1 MPLPRR
7 RPVPGPIAGDG
18 LRGLVAVT
26 AVVAATLIYNS
37 RGAEHPRSV
46 DAAWLTLLAASG
58 VPAAVSRI
66 VPFGAAA
73 AALAVSLVGI
83 VAGYPMEASLVLA
96 LGLVGQAASR
106 ADARRVG
113 AFAVLSGCAI
123 AFVALVRADHD
134 RVLATI
140 GGFAVGMIPAL
151 IGERVRGMRAD
162 ARQAREHAR
171 EAREHASRVEEL
183 RDRDVQRAV
192 VDERLRI
199 ARDLHDITG
208 HHLSAIAL
216 QAGGASRATAD
227 PLAGEVL
234 RRVHDLASSALLQ
247 SRHAVGL
254 LREGSEPVALAPLPR
269 LDTVEQLAAHARSAG
284 IEVTL
289 RAEGHRRELPDIV
302 EVCAYRVIQE
312 SLTNVVR
319 HAHARSVIVLVSYGA
334 AAVTVGVDD
343 DGIGGPPK
351 AGAGLTG
358 MRERVTLAGGTLTA
372 GPGEHGWSVRA
383 TIPAGIAR

>member
-7 RPVPGPIAGDG
+7 RPVPGPIARDG
-18 LRGLVAVT
+18 LRGLIAVT

-37 RGAEHPRSV
+37 RGAENPRSV

-58 VPAAVSRI
+58 VPAAVSRTA
-66 VPFGAAA
+66 PLGAAA
-73 AALAVSLVGI
+73 AALAVSLGG
-83 VAGYPMEASLVLA
+83 VAADYPMEASLVLA

-106 ADARRVG
+106 AEARRIGV
-113 AFAVLSGCAI
+113 FAVLSGCAI
-123 AFVALVRADHD
+123 ALVALVRADHD

-140 GGFAVGMIPAL
+140 GGFAVGMVPAL

-162 ARQAREHAR
+162 ARR
-171 EAREHASRVEEL
+171 AREHASRVEEL
-183 RDRDVQRAV
+183 RDRDVQQAV

-216 QAGGASRATAD
+216 QAGGASRATTD

-254 LREGSEPVALAPLPR
+254 LRESSESVALAPLPR
-269 LDTVEQLAAHARSAG
+269 LDTVEHLATHARSAG
-284 IEVTL
+284 VEVTL
-289 RAEGHRRELPDIV
+289 RTEGHRRELPDVV

-319 HAHARSVIVLVSYGA
+319 HAHARSVLVLVSYGL

-351 AGAGLTG
+351 PGAGLTG
-358 MRERVTLAGGTLTA
+358 MRERVALAGGTLTA